1 MGDMFRSEQMALCQM
16 FIQPEAAYTSV
27 SELGETGSV
36 QFRDLNCNV
45 NIFQRKFVTEVR
57 RCDELERKIRYIE
70 TEIKK
75 DGIALP
81 DIQDDIPRAP
91 NPREIIDLE
100 AHLEKTESE
109 MIELAQNE
117 VNMKSNYLELTELRK
132 VLENTQ
138 GFFSDQEVL
147 NLDSSNRGGTA
158 GDEPTAQHRGRLGFV
173 AGVINRERVFGF
185 ERMLWRISRGNVFLK
200 RSDLDAPLNDPATG
214 HPIYKTVF
222 VAFFQGEQLKNRIKK
237 VCTGFHASLYP
248 CPSSHIEREEM
259 VKNVRTRL
267 EDLKLVLS
275 QTEDHRSRVLA
286 TVSKNLPSWS
296 IMVKKMK
303 AIYHTL
309 NLFNMDVTKKCL
321 IGECWVPTKDL
332 HIVQKALSDGSAAVG
347 STIPSFLNVIDTN
360 EQPPTFNRTNK
371 FTRGFQNLIDAYGI
385 ASYRECNPALYTCIT
400 FPFLF
405 AVMFGDLGHGIILL
419 LFGAWMVLSEQKL
432 ARIKNGGEIW
442 NIFFG
447 GRYIILLMGLFSCYT
462 GFIYNDVFSK
472 SMNLF
477 GSSWVNNYNTTTVLG
492 NKHLQFPPATS
503 AKSVYPLGLDPIWQ
517 LAENK
522 IIFLNSFKMKL
533 SIIVGVLHMVF
544 GVCMSVCN
552 FVHFKKYSSIF
563 LEFVPQILFLLLLFG
578 YMVFMMFFKWFKY
591 SASATLQV
599 ETPGCAPS
607 VLIMFINMMLF
618 KNTKPFAGCD
628 EFMYDSQEGLQKVF
642 VVIGLICIPWMLLG
656 KPLYIKFTR
665 GRRVSHVKHNGELTG
680 NMELAEGETPLPTG
694 NSGHEQTGGAHGHDD
709 EPMSEIFIHQGIH
722 TIEYVLSTISHTASY
737 LRLWAL
743 SLAHAQLSEVLWNMV
758 LSLGLKM
765 TGVSGA
771 IGLFIIFGA
780 WCLFTLA
787 ILVMMEGL
795 SAFLH
800 TLRLHWVEFMS
811 KFYEGLGY
819 AFQPFSFKAIID
831 GEEEE

>member
-27 SELGETGSV
+27 SELGETGCV

-75 DGIALP
+75 DGITLP
-81 DIQDDIPRAP
+81 DIQDNIPRAP

-147 NLDSSNRGGTA
+147 NLDSSNRGA
-158 GDEPTAQHRGRLGFV
+158 GVVDEATAQHRGRLGFV

-248 CPSSHIEREEM
+248 CPSSHNEREEM

-267 EDLKLVLS
+267 EDLNLVLS

-371 FTRGFQNLIDAYGI
+371 FTRGFQNLIDAYGV

-447 GRYIILLMGLFSCYT
+447 GRYIILLMGMFSCYT

-477 GSSWVNNYNTTTVLG
+477 GSNWVNNYNTTTVLS
-492 NKHLQFPPATS
+492 NKHLQFPPKTS
-503 AKSVYPLGLDPIWQ
+503 AQGIYPIGLDPVWQ

-533 SIIVGVLHMVF
+533 SIIIGVLHMVF

-552 FVHFKKYSSIF
+552 FVHFKKFSSIF

-591 SASATLQV
+591 SATAELQD

-618 KNTKPFAGCD
+618 KNTPPLKGC
-628 EFMYDSQEGLQKVF
+628 EEYMFGAQAGLQKTF
-642 VVIGLICIPWMLLG
+642 VIIGLICVPWMLLG

-665 GRRVSHVKHNGELTG
+665 GRRVSHVNHNGELTG

-694 NSGHEQTGGAHGHDD
+694 NEQSGGAHGHDE
-709 EPMSEIFIHQGIH
+709 EPMGEIYIHQAIH

-758 LSLGLKM
+758 LSLGLQA
-765 TGVSGA
+765 TGYAGPPMLAV
-771 IGLFIIFGA
+771 IFGA

-819 AFQPFSFKAIID
+819 PFQPFSFKTIID

>member
-1 MGDMFRSEQMALCQM
+1 MGDMFRSEEMALCQM

-27 SELGETGSV
+27 SELGETGCV
-36 QFRDLNCNV
+36 QFRDLNSNV
-45 NIFQRKFVTEVR
+45 NAFQRKFVTEVR

-70 TEIKK
+70 AEIKK
-75 DGIALP
+75 DGIVLQ
-81 DIQDDIPRAP
+81 DILDDIPRAP

-100 AHLEKTESE
+100 AHLEKTENE
-109 MIELAQNE
+109 ILELAQNE
-117 VNMKSNYLELTELRK
+117 VNLKSNYLELTELRK

-147 NLDSSNRGGTA
+147 NLDSSNRGPNAVEEVG
-158 GDEPTAQHRGRLGFV
+158 PQNRGRLGFV
-173 AGVINRERVFGF
+173 AGVINRERVFAF

-200 RSDLDAPLNDPATG
+200 RSDLDDPLNDPQTG

-237 VCTGFHASLYP
+237 VCTGFHASMYP
-248 CPSSHIEREEM
+248 CPSSHTEREEM
-259 VKNVRTRL
+259 VKGVRTRL

-332 HIVQKALSDGSAAVG
+332 PVVQKALSDGSAAVG

-371 FTRGFQNLIDAYGI
+371 FTRGFQNLIDAYGV
-385 ASYRECNPALYTCIT
+385 ASYREANPALYTCIT

-405 AVMFGDLGHGIILL
+405 AVMFGDLGHGLILT
-419 LFGAWMVLSEQKL
+419 LFGAWMVIYEKGLQRKK
-432 ARIKNGGEIW
+432 AGEIW

-462 GFIYNDVFSK
+462 GFVYNDIFSK
-472 SMNLF
+472 SMNVF
-477 GSSWVNNYNTTTVLG
+477 GSTWKIRYNTSTVEDNTVLQISPNHSTYG
-492 NKHLQFPPATS
+492 
-503 AKSVYPLGLDPIWQ
+503 VYPIGLDPIWQ
-517 LAENK
+517 LAGNK
-522 IIFLNSFKMKL
+522 IIFLNTYKMKL
-533 SIIVGVLHMVF
+533 SIIIGVAHMIF
-544 GVCMSVCN
+544 GVCMSVVN
-552 FVHFKKYSSIF
+552 FVHFKRYASIV
-563 LEFVPQILFLLLLFG
+563 LEFLPQILFLLLLFG
-578 YMVFMMFFKWFKY
+578 YMVFMMFFKWVKY
-591 SASATLQV
+591 NPKTAFQPD
-599 ETPGCAPS
+599 TPGCAPS

-618 KNTKPFAGCD
+618 KSTPALEGCD
-628 EFMYDSQEGLQKVF
+628 EYMFPAQPVVQQIFVF
-642 VVIGLICIPWMLLG
+642 IGLLCIPWMLLG

-665 GRRVSHVKHNGELTG
+665 KNKVHAKHNGDLTG
-680 NMELAEGETPLPTG
+680 NIELAEGETPIPT
-694 NSGHEQTGGAHGHDD
+694 SLDEADHSGGAGGHDD
-709 EPMSEIFIHQGIH
+709 EPMSEIYIHQAIH

-758 LSLGLKM
+758 LSMGLKSSDY
-765 TGVSGA
+765 TGA
-771 IGLFIIFGA
+771 ITLYFIFGA

-819 AFQPFSFKAIID
+819 AFQPFSFKAILD

>member
-1 MGDMFRSEQMALCQM
+1 MGDMFRSEEMALCQM

-27 SELGETGSV
+27 SELGETGCV
-36 QFRDLNCNV
+36 QFRDLNNGV
-45 NIFQRKFVTEVR
+45 NAFQRKFVTEVR

-75 DGIALP
+75 DGIVLP
-81 DIQDDIPRAP
+81 DIIDDIPRAP

-100 AHLEKTESE
+100 AHLEKTENE
-109 MIELAQNE
+109 ILELAQNE
-117 VNMKSNYLELTELRK
+117 VNLKSNYLELTELRQ

-147 NLDSSNRGGTA
+147 NLDSMRTNLPT
-158 GDEPTAQHRGRLGFV
+158 DEHTVNQNRGRLGFV

-200 RSDLDAPLNDPATG
+200 RSDLDEPLKDPATG

-237 VCTGFHASLYP
+237 VCTGFHASMYP
-248 CPSSHIEREEM
+248 CPSSHTEREDM
-259 VKNVRTRL
+259 VKGVRTRL

-286 TVSKNLPSWS
+286 TVSKNLPTWS

-321 IGECWVPTKDL
+321 IGECWVPTQDL
-332 HIVQKALSDGSAAVG
+332 PIVQKALSDGSAAVG

-360 EQPPTFNRTNK
+360 EAPPTYNRTNR
-371 FTRGFQNLIDAYGI
+371 FTRGFQNLIDAYGV
-385 ASYRECNPALYTCIT
+385 ATYREANPALYTIIT

-405 AVMFGDLGHGIILL
+405 AVMFGDLGHGFILL
-419 LFGAWMVLSEQKL
+419 LFGAWMCIWERKL
-432 ARIKNGGEIW
+432 QRVRAGEIW
-442 NIFFG
+442 TIFFG
-447 GRYIILLMGLFSCYT
+447 GRYIILLMGVFSMYT
-462 GFIYNDVFSK
+462 GFMYNDVFSK
-472 SMNLF
+472 SFNIF
-477 GSSWVNNYNTTTVLG
+477 GSTWRVSYNESTVMT
-492 NKHLQFPPATS
+492 NKHLQLNPTTDVEG
-503 AKSVYPLGLDPIWQ
+503 VYPIGLDPVWQ

-522 IIFLNSFKMKL
+522 IIFLNTYKMKL
-533 SIIVGVLHMVF
+533 SIIFGVIHMFF
-544 GVCMSVCN
+544 GVCMSVVN
-552 FVHFKKYSSIF
+552 FNHFQKRVSIF
-563 LEFVPQILFLLLLFG
+563 LEFLPQVLFLTLLFG
-578 YMVFMMFFKWFKY
+578 YMVFMMFFKWVKY
-591 SASATLQV
+591 TAKTDIPADR
-599 ETPGCAPS
+599 PGCAPS

-618 KNTKPFAGCD
+618 KSTEPLKTCD
-628 EFMYDSQEGLQKVF
+628 EYMFESQHMVQLIF
-642 VVIGLICIPWMLLG
+642 ISIGLICIPWMLLG
-656 KPLYIKFTR
+656 KPIYVKLTR
-665 GRRVSHVKHNGELTG
+665 KNQGHVKINGDVNQGMELTP
-680 NMELAEGETPLPTG
+680 ETDSPLPLG
-694 NSGHEQTGGAHGHDD
+694 SDGHEGGHNEEE
-709 EPMSEIFIHQGIH
+709 EPMSEIFIHQAIH

-743 SLAHAQLSEVLWNMV
+743 SLAHAQLSEVLWSMV
-758 LSLGLKM
+758 LSLGM
-765 TGVSGA
+765 QSSSYTGS
-771 IGLFIIFGA
+771 IMLFFIFGA
-780 WCLFTLA
+780 WTLFTLA

-811 KFYEGLGY
+811 KFYAGLGY
-819 AFQPFSFKAIID
+819 AFQPFSFKLILEA
-831 GEEEE
+831 EEEE

>member
-1 MGDMFRSEQMALCQM
+1 MGDMFRSEEMALCQM

-27 SELGETGSV
+27 SELGETGCV
-36 QFRDLNCNV
+36 QFRDLNVNV
-45 NIFQRKFVTEVR
+45 NAFQRKFVTEVR

-75 DGIALP
+75 DGIVLP

-147 NLDSSNRGGTA
+147 NLDSSNRAA
-158 GDEPTAQHRGRLGFV
+158 GDNDAAAQHRGRLGFV
-173 AGVINRERVFGF
+173 AGVINRERVFAF

-200 RSDLDAPLNDPATG
+200 RSDLDEPLNDPATG

-248 CPSSHIEREEM
+248 CPSSHNEREEM
-259 VKNVRTRL
+259 VRNVRTRL

-332 HIVQKALSDGSAAVG
+332 PVVQKALSDGSAAVG

-371 FTRGFQNLIDAYGI
+371 FTRGFQNLIDAYGV

-405 AVMFGDLGHGIILL
+405 AVMFGDLGHGLILV
-419 LFGAWMVLSEQKL
+419 LFGAWMVLCERKL
-432 ARIKNGGEIW
+432 ARIRNGGEIW

-447 GRYIILLMGLFSCYT
+447 GRYIILLMGLFAMYT
-462 GFIYNDVFSK
+462 GLVYNDVFSK

-477 GSSWVNNYNTTTVLG
+477 GSRWFNNYNTSTVLT
-492 NKHLQFPPATS
+492 NPNLQLPPNSS
-503 AKSVYPLGLDPIWQ
+503 AVGVYTFGMDPVWQ
-517 LAENK
+517 LADNK

-533 SIIVGVLHMVF
+533 SIIFGVLHMVF
-544 GVCMSVCN
+544 GVCMSVVN
-552 FVHFKKYSSIF
+552 FTHFKRYASIF

-578 YMVFMMFFKWFKY
+578 YMVFMMFFKWFSY
-591 SASATLQV
+591 NARTSFQP

-618 KNTKPFAGCD
+618 KNTEPPKGCN
-628 EFMYDSQEGLQKVF
+628 EFMFESQPQLQKTF
-642 VVIGLICIPWMLLG
+642 VLIALCCIPWMLLG

-665 GRRVSHVKHNGELTG
+665 KNKAHANHNGQLTG

-694 NSGHEQTGGAHGHDD
+694 FSGNEENAGGAHDD
-709 EPMSEIFIHQGIH
+709 EPMSEIYIHQAIH

-743 SLAHAQLSEVLWNMV
+743 SLAHAQLSEVLWQMV

-765 TGVSGA
+765 SGVGGA

-787 ILVMMEGL
+787 ILVLMEGL

-811 KFYEGLGY
+811 KFYEGMGY
-819 AFQPFSFKAIID
+819 AFQPFSFKAILD
-831 GEEEE
+831 GEEDE

>member
-1 MGDMFRSEQMALCQM
+1 M
-16 FIQPEAAYTSV
+16 
-27 SELGETGSV
+27 
-36 QFRDLNCNV
+36 NV
-45 NIFQRKFVTEVR
+45 NVNAFQRKFVTEVR

-75 DGIALP
+75 DGIVLP

-147 NLDSSNRGGTA
+147 NLDSSNRAGGDNDA
-158 GDEPTAQHRGRLGFV
+158 AAQHRGRLGFV
-173 AGVINRERVFGF
+173 AGVINRERVFAF

-200 RSDLDAPLNDPATG
+200 RSDLDEPLNDPATG

-248 CPSSHIEREEM
+248 CPSSHNEREEM
-259 VKNVRTRL
+259 VRNVRTRL

-321 IGECWVPTKDL
+321 IGECWVPTNDL
-332 HIVQKALSDGSAAVG
+332 PVVQKALSDGSAAVG

-371 FTRGFQNLIDAYGI
+371 FTRGFQNLIDAYGV

-405 AVMFGDLGHGIILL
+405 AVMFGDLGHGLILV
-419 LFGAWMVLSEQKL
+419 LFGAWMVLCERKL
-432 ARIKNGGEIW
+432 ARIRNGGEIW

-447 GRYIILLMGLFSCYT
+447 GRYIILLMGLFAMYT
-462 GFIYNDVFSK
+462 GLVYNDVFSK

-477 GSSWVNNYNTTTVLG
+477 GSRWFNNYNTTTVLT
-492 NKHLQFPPATS
+492 NPNLQLPPNSS
-503 AKSVYPLGLDPIWQ
+503 AVGVYPFGMDPVWQ
-517 LAENK
+517 LADNK

-533 SIIVGVLHMVF
+533 SIIFGVLHMVF
-544 GVCMSVCN
+544 GVCMSVVN
-552 FVHFKKYSSIF
+552 FTHFKRYASIF

-578 YMVFMMFFKWFKY
+578 YMVFMM
-591 SASATLQV
+591 
-599 ETPGCAPS
+599 
-607 VLIMFINMMLF
+607 
-618 KNTKPFAGCD
+618 
-628 EFMYDSQEGLQKVF
+628 
-642 VVIGLICIPWMLLG
+642 
-656 KPLYIKFTR
+656 
-665 GRRVSHVKHNGELTG
+665 
-680 NMELAEGETPLPTG
+680 
-694 NSGHEQTGGAHGHDD
+694 
-709 EPMSEIFIHQGIH
+709 
-722 TIEYVLSTISHTASY
+722 
-737 LRLWAL
+737 
-743 SLAHAQLSEVLWNMV
+743 
-758 LSLGLKM
+758 
-765 TGVSGA
+765 
-771 IGLFIIFGA
+771 
-780 WCLFTLA
+780 
-787 ILVMMEGL
+787 
-795 SAFLH
+795 
-800 TLRLHWVEFMS
+800 
-811 KFYEGLGY
+811 
-819 AFQPFSFKAIID
+819 
-831 GEEEE
+831 

>member
-1 MGDMFRSEQMALCQM
+1 MGDMFRSEAMALCQM
-16 FIQPEAAYTSV
+16 FIQPEAAYSSV
-27 SELGETGSV
+27 SELGETGCV
-36 QFRDLNCNV
+36 QFRDLNSSV
-45 NIFQRKFVTEVR
+45 NAFQRKFVNEVR

-70 TEIKK
+70 TEIKR
-75 DGIALP
+75 DGIVLP

-100 AHLEKTESE
+100 AHLEKTETE
-109 MIELAQNE
+109 MLELAQNE

-147 NLDSSNRGGTA
+147 NLDSSNRGTGIEDA
-158 GDEPTAQHRGRLGFV
+158 SAQHRGRLGFV
-173 AGVINRERVFGF
+173 AGVINRERVFAF

-200 RSDLDAPLNDPATG
+200 RSDLDEPLKDPATG

-248 CPSSHIEREEM
+248 CPSSHNERDEM

-275 QTEDHRSRVLA
+275 QTEDHRSRVLN
-286 TVSKNLPSWS
+286 TVAKNLPSWS

-332 HIVQKALSDGSAAVG
+332 PIVQKALSDGSAAVG

-360 EQPPTFNRTNK
+360 EMPPTFNRTNK
-371 FTRGFQNLIDAYGI
+371 FTRGFQNLIDAYGV
-385 ASYRECNPALYTCIT
+385 ASYREVNPALYTCIT

-405 AVMFGDLGHGIILL
+405 AVMFGDLGHGLILV
-419 LFGAWMVLSEQKL
+419 LFGAWMVIWERKLS
-432 ARIKNGGEIW
+432 RVRNGGEIW

-472 SMNLF
+472 SMNIF
-477 GSSWVNNYNTTTVLG
+477 GSTWFAPYNESTVLS
-492 NKHLQFPPATS
+492 NKHLQLPPRYS
-503 AKSVYPLGLDPIWQ
+503 VNGVYPIGLDPVWQ
-517 LAENK
+517 LAQNK
-522 IIFLNSFKMKL
+522 IIFLNTYKMKL
-533 SIIVGVLHMVF
+533 SIITGVLHMVF
-544 GVCMSVCN
+544 GVCMSVVN
-552 FVHFKKYSSIF
+552 YTHFKRYSSIF
-563 LEFVPQILFLLLLFG
+563 LEFLPQILFLLLLFG
-578 YMVFMMFFKWFKY
+578 YMVFMMFFKWIRY
-591 SASATLQV
+591 TANTDYQPD
-599 ETPGCAPS
+599 TPGCAPS

-618 KNTKPFAGCD
+618 KKPTELQGCD
-628 EFMYDSQEGLQKVF
+628 LHMYASQPEVERAF
-642 VVIGLICIPWMLLG
+642 VMIALVCIPWMLLG
-656 KPLYIKFTR
+656 KPLYIQMTR
-665 GRRVSHVKHNGELTG
+665 KNKHHANHNGQLTG
-680 NMELAEGETPLPTG
+680 NMELGDAETETPLPLVSDESAG
-694 NSGHEQTGGAHGHDD
+694 AGAHGHED
-709 EPMSEIFIHQGIH
+709 EPMSEIFIHQCIH

-743 SLAHAQLSEVLWNMV
+743 SLAHAQLSEVLWQMV
-758 LSLGLKM
+758 LSKGLG
-765 TGVSGA
+765 GSGPVA
-771 IGLFIIFGA
+771 IISLFIIFGA
-780 WCLFTLA
+780 WALFTLA

-811 KFYEGLGY
+811 KVYEGLGY
-819 AFQPFSFKAIID
+819 AFQPFSFKTILD
-831 GEEEE
+831 GEEED

>member
-1 MGDMFRSEQMALCQM
+1 MGDMFRSEEMALCQM

-27 SELGETGSV
+27 SELGETGCV
-36 QFRDLNCNV
+36 QFRDLNVNV
-45 NIFQRKFVTEVR
+45 NAFQRKFVTEVR

-75 DGIALP
+75 DGIVLP

-147 NLDSSNRGGTA
+147 NLDSSNRAGGDNDA
-158 GDEPTAQHRGRLGFV
+158 AAQHRGRLGFV
-173 AGVINRERVFGF
+173 AGVINRERVFAF

-200 RSDLDAPLNDPATG
+200 RSDLDEPLNDPATG

-248 CPSSHIEREEM
+248 CPSSHNEREEM
-259 VKNVRTRL
+259 VRNVRTRL

-321 IGECWVPTKDL
+321 IGECWVPTNDL
-332 HIVQKALSDGSAAVG
+332 PVVQKALSDGSAAVG

-371 FTRGFQNLIDAYGI
+371 FTRGFQNLIDAYGV

-405 AVMFGDLGHGIILL
+405 AVMFGDLGHGLILV
-419 LFGAWMVLSEQKL
+419 LFGAWMVLCERKL
-432 ARIKNGGEIW
+432 ARIRNGGEIW

-447 GRYIILLMGLFSCYT
+447 GRYIILLMGLFAMYT
-462 GFIYNDVFSK
+462 GLVYNDVFSK

-477 GSSWVNNYNTTTVLG
+477 GSRWFNNYNTTTVLT
-492 NKHLQFPPATS
+492 NPNLQLPPNSS
-503 AKSVYPLGLDPIWQ
+503 AVGVYPFGMDPVWQ
-517 LAENK
+517 LADNK

-533 SIIVGVLHMVF
+533 SIIFGVLHMVF
-544 GVCMSVCN
+544 GVCMSVVN
-552 FVHFKKYSSIF
+552 FTHFKRYASIF

-578 YMVFMMFFKWFKY
+578 YMVFMMFFKWFSY
-591 SASATLQV
+591 NARTSFQP

-618 KNTKPFAGCD
+618 KNTEPPKGCN
-628 EFMYDSQEGLQKVF
+628 EFMFESQPQLQKAF
-642 VVIGLICIPWMLLG
+642 VLIALCCIPWMLLG

-665 GRRVSHVKHNGELTG
+665 KNKAHANHNGQLTG
-680 NMELAEGETPLPTG
+680 NIELAEGETPLPTG
-694 NSGHEQTGGAHGHDD
+694 FSGNEENAGGAHGHDD
-709 EPMSEIFIHQGIH
+709 EPMSEIYIHQAIH

-743 SLAHAQLSEVLWNMV
+743 SLAHAQLSEVLWQMV

-765 TGVSGA
+765 SGVGGA

-787 ILVMMEGL
+787 ILVLMEGL

-811 KFYEGLGY
+811 KFYEGMGY
-819 AFQPFSFKAIID
+819 AFQPFSFKAILD

>member
-1 MGDMFRSEQMALCQM
+1 M
-16 FIQPEAAYTSV
+16 
-27 SELGETGSV
+27 
-36 QFRDLNCNV
+36 NV
-45 NIFQRKFVTEVR
+45 NAFQRKFVTEVR

-75 DGIALP
+75 DGIVLP

-147 NLDSSNRGGTA
+147 NLDSSNRAGGDNDA
-158 GDEPTAQHRGRLGFV
+158 AAQHRGRLGFV
-173 AGVINRERVFGF
+173 AGVINRERVFAF

-200 RSDLDAPLNDPATG
+200 RSDLDEPLNDPATG

-248 CPSSHIEREEM
+248 CPSSHNEREEM
-259 VKNVRTRL
+259 VRNVRTRL

-321 IGECWVPTKDL
+321 IGECWVPTNDL
-332 HIVQKALSDGSAAVG
+332 PVVQKALSDGSAAVG

-371 FTRGFQNLIDAYGI
+371 FTRGFQNLIDAYGV

-405 AVMFGDLGHGIILL
+405 AVMFGDLGHGLILV
-419 LFGAWMVLSEQKL
+419 LFGAWMVLCERKL
-432 ARIKNGGEIW
+432 ARIRNGGEIW

-447 GRYIILLMGLFSCYT
+447 GRYIILLMGLFAMYT
-462 GFIYNDVFSK
+462 GLVYNDVFSK

-477 GSSWVNNYNTTTVLG
+477 GSRWFNNYNTTTVLT
-492 NKHLQFPPATS
+492 NPNLQLPPNSS
-503 AKSVYPLGLDPIWQ
+503 AVGVYPFGMDPVWQ
-517 LAENK
+517 LADNK

-533 SIIVGVLHMVF
+533 SIIFGVLHMVF
-544 GVCMSVCN
+544 GVCMSVVN
-552 FVHFKKYSSIF
+552 FTHFKRYASIF

-578 YMVFMMFFKWFKY
+578 YMVFMM
-591 SASATLQV
+591 
-599 ETPGCAPS
+599 
-607 VLIMFINMMLF
+607 
-618 KNTKPFAGCD
+618 
-628 EFMYDSQEGLQKVF
+628 
-642 VVIGLICIPWMLLG
+642 
-656 KPLYIKFTR
+656 
-665 GRRVSHVKHNGELTG
+665 
-680 NMELAEGETPLPTG
+680 
-694 NSGHEQTGGAHGHDD
+694 
-709 EPMSEIFIHQGIH
+709 
-722 TIEYVLSTISHTASY
+722 
-737 LRLWAL
+737 
-743 SLAHAQLSEVLWNMV
+743 
-758 LSLGLKM
+758 
-765 TGVSGA
+765 
-771 IGLFIIFGA
+771 
-780 WCLFTLA
+780 
-787 ILVMMEGL
+787 
-795 SAFLH
+795 
-800 TLRLHWVEFMS
+800 
-811 KFYEGLGY
+811 
-819 AFQPFSFKAIID
+819 
-831 GEEEE
+831 

>member
-1 MGDMFRSEQMALCQM
+1 MGDMFRSEEMALCQM

-27 SELGETGSV
+27 SELGETGCV
-36 QFRDLNCNV
+36 QFRDLNVNV
-45 NIFQRKFVTEVR
+45 NAFQRKFVTEVR

-75 DGIALP
+75 DGIVLP

-147 NLDSSNRGGTA
+147 NLDSSNRAGGDNDA
-158 GDEPTAQHRGRLGFV
+158 AAQHRGRLGFV
-173 AGVINRERVFGF
+173 AGVINRERVFAF

-200 RSDLDAPLNDPATG
+200 RSDLDEPLNDPATG

-248 CPSSHIEREEM
+248 CPSSHNEREEM
-259 VKNVRTRL
+259 VRNVRTRL

-321 IGECWVPTKDL
+321 IGECWVPTNDL
-332 HIVQKALSDGSAAVG
+332 PVVQKALSDGSAAVG

-371 FTRGFQNLIDAYGI
+371 FTRGFQNLIDAYGV

-405 AVMFGDLGHGIILL
+405 AVMFGDLGHGLILV
-419 LFGAWMVLSEQKL
+419 LFGAWMVLCERKL
-432 ARIKNGGEIW
+432 ARIRNGGEIW

-447 GRYIILLMGLFSCYT
+447 GRYIILLMGLFAMYT
-462 GFIYNDVFSK
+462 GLVYNDVFSK

-477 GSSWVNNYNTTTVLG
+477 GSRWFNNYNTSTVLT
-492 NKHLQFPPATS
+492 NPNLQLPPNSS
-503 AKSVYPLGLDPIWQ
+503 AVGVYPFGMDPVWQ
-517 LAENK
+517 LADNK

-533 SIIVGVLHMVF
+533 SIIFGVLHMVF
-544 GVCMSVCN
+544 GVCMSVVN
-552 FVHFKKYSSIF
+552 FTHFKRYASIF

-578 YMVFMMFFKWFKY
+578 YMVFMMFFKWFSY
-591 SASATLQV
+591 NARTSFQP

-618 KNTKPFAGCD
+618 KNTEPPKGCN
-628 EFMYDSQEGLQKVF
+628 EFMFESQPQLQKAF
-642 VVIGLICIPWMLLG
+642 VLIALCCIPWMLLG

-665 GRRVSHVKHNGELTG
+665 KNKAHANHNGFSG
-680 NMELAEGETPLPTG
+680 NEENA
-694 NSGHEQTGGAHGHDD
+694 GGAHGHDD
-709 EPMSEIFIHQGIH
+709 EPMSEIYIHQAIH

-743 SLAHAQLSEVLWNMV
+743 SLAHAQLSEVLWQMV

-765 TGVSGA
+765 SGVGGA

-787 ILVMMEGL
+787 ILVLMEGL

-811 KFYEGLGY
+811 KFYEGMGY
-819 AFQPFSFKAIID
+819 AFQPFSFKAILD

>member
-27 SELGETGSV
+27 SELGETGCV
-36 QFRDLNCNV
+36 QFRDLNSNV
-45 NIFQRKFVTEVR
+45 NVFQRKFVTEVR

-75 DGIALP
+75 DGISLP

-117 VNMKSNYLELTELRK
+117 VNMKSNFLELTELRK

-147 NLDSSNRGGTA
+147 NLDSSNRGA
-158 GDEPTAQHRGRLGFV
+158 GVVDEATAQHRGRLGFV
-173 AGVINRERVFGF
+173 AGVINRERVFAF

-248 CPSSHIEREEM
+248 CPSSHNEREEM
-259 VKNVRTRL
+259 VRNVRTRL
-267 EDLKLVLS
+267 EDLNLVLS

-332 HIVQKALSDGSAAVG
+332 HVVQKALSDGSAAVG

-371 FTRGFQNLIDAYGI
+371 FTRGFQNLIDAYGV

-472 SMNLF
+472 SMNIF
-477 GSSWVNNYNTTTVLG
+477 GSKWVNNYNTTTVLA
-492 NKHLQFPPATS
+492 NKHLQFPPNTS
-503 AKSVYPLGLDPIWQ
+503 AQGIYPLGLDPVWQ

-533 SIIVGVLHMVF
+533 SIIIGVLHMVF
-544 GVCMSVCN
+544 GVSMSVCN
-552 FVHFKKYSSIF
+552 FVHFKKYSSII

-578 YMVFMMFFKWFKY
+578 YMCFMMFFKWFKY
-591 SASATLQV
+591 SASAQV
-599 ETPGCAPS
+599 QSETPGCAPS

-618 KNTKPFAGCD
+618 KNTPPFKGC
-628 EFMYDSQEGLQKVF
+628 EEYMFESQPSIQKTF
-642 VVIGLICIPWMLLG
+642 VIIGLICVPWMLLG

-665 GRRVSHVKHNGELTG
+665 GRRGSSHVKQNGELTG

-694 NSGHEQTGGAHGHDD
+694 NEEAHGGAHGHEE
-709 EPMSEIFIHQGIH
+709 EPMAEIYIHQAIH

-765 TGVSGA
+765 NGVAAPVA
-771 IGLFIIFGA
+771 IFVIFGA

-819 AFQPFSFKAIID
+819 PFQPFSFKAIID

>member
-147 NLDSSNRGGTA
+147 NLDSSNRGA
-158 GDEPTAQHRGRLGFV
+158 GVVDEATVQHRGRLGFV

-248 CPSSHIEREEM
+248 CPSSHNEREEM

-419 LFGAWMVLSEQKL
+419 LFGAWMVLSEKKL

-462 GFIYNDVFSK
+462 GLIYNDVFSK
-472 SMNLF
+472 SMNIF
-477 GSSWVNNYNTTTVLG
+477 GSNWINNYNTSTVLT
-492 NKHLQFPPATS
+492 NKHLQMPPNTS
-503 AKSVYPLGLDPIWQ
+503 AVGVYPLGLDPIWQ
-517 LAENK
+517 LADNK

-591 SASATLQV
+591 SPHATFQP

-618 KNTKPFAGCD
+618 KNTKPFVGCN
-628 EFMYDSQEGLQKVF
+628 EFMFDSQEGLQKTF
-642 VVIGLICIPWMLLG
+642 VVIGLICVPWMLLG

-694 NSGHEQTGGAHGHDD
+694 NEQAGGAHGHEE
-709 EPMSEIFIHQGIH
+709 EPMSEVFIHQGIH

-765 TGVSGA
+765 PPYTGA
-771 IGLFIIFGA
+771 IGLFVIFGA